1 MKDPWEDEY
10 EDEDDEELNEQEE
23 QRSRIIRRRQMAR
36 LANDARGNWYL
47 LTGLLIGLAI
57 GLLVAWVISPVKYM
71 DADPGLLSANHKD
84 EYRQVI
90 ALAYTADQNLDRAR
104 ERIKLIDAGSGI
116 QALASQAQRLLSENQ
131 PPQDARSLAV
141 LAADLGR
148 ESGQVNAKAPTALSA
163 AGKATAAVPAS
174 GTAPTATQAAVAAI
188 QTPTVPPPPPT
199 ATRTPMPTFTPR
211 PTATPL
217 RFLDSPFTLKS
228 KQELCESSAKPGL
241 LLIEVMDANGKPLP
255 GVRISATWQ
264 AGQDTFYT
272 GLAPEVDPG
281 YADFVMAPGAVYSLM
296 VGEAS
301 KPVSGLGIPSCG
313 GGLKL
318 EFQQGN

>member
-10 EDEDDEELNEQEE
+10 EEGEELEEQEEE
-23 QRSRIIRRRQMAR
+23 QRSRSIRRRQMAR
-36 LANDARGNWYL
+36 MAEDARGNWYL
-47 LTGLLIGLAI
+47 LTGLLIGAAI
-57 GLLVAWVISPVKYM
+57 GLLIAWVVSPVKYL
-71 DADPGLLSANHKD
+71 DADPGMLSTNHKG

-90 ALAYTADQNLDRAR
+90 ALAYNADQNLDRAR
-104 ERIKLIDAGSGI
+104 ERIKLIDGGNGI
-116 QALASQAQRLLSENQ
+116 SALAAQAQQLLAENR
-131 PPQDARSLAV
+131 PPQEARALAV

-148 ESGQVNAKAPTALSA
+148 DPGQVSQATTAPSGAWIASP
-163 AGKATAAVPAS
+163 ATQVS
-174 GTAPTATQAAVAAI
+174 GVAPTATQGAVAAI
-188 QTPTVPPPPPT
+188 QTPTLPPPPPT
-199 ATRTPMPTFTPR
+199 ATLTPMPTFTPR

-241 LLIEVMDANGKPLP
+241 LQIEVIDANGKPLP

-264 AGQDTFYT
+264 DGQDSFYT
-272 GLAPEVDPG
+272 GLAPEIDPG
-281 YADFVMAPGAVYSLM
+281 YADFIMAPGAIYSLM